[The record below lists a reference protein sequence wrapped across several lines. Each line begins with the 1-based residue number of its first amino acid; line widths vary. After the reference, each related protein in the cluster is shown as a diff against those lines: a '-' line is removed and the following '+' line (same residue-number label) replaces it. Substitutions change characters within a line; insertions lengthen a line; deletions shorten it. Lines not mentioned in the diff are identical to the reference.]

1 MLESTMTRK
10 GQVTIPKAIRDRLG
24 VKEGEKVLFVIRGEE
39 VVLKVIKGTILDLR
53 GSVQP
58 FAHPED
64 FEKVRQSVIQTV
76 AKKVAGHG

>member
-1 MLESTMTRK
+1 MLESTITRN
-10 GQVTIPKAIRDRLG
+10 GQVTTPKAIRDRLG
-24 VKEGEKVLFVIRGEE
+24 VKEGEKVLFVMRGEE

-58 FAHPED
+58 SAHPED
-64 FEKVRQSVIQTV
+64 FEKIRQSVRHAV